1 MSEIVPLIAKLII
14 YYSCDKRKEVIHMVW
29 NLIKFGAGIYVANE
43 IVEAS
48 RDYTRKAEK
57 KMEYYSTEARLME
70 IGAAIELLEAMGYD
84 KPRGV
89 EPQKG
94 QGI

>member
-1 MSEIVPLIAKLII
+1 
-14 YYSCDKRKEVIHMVW
+14 MVW

-48 RDYTRKAEK
+48 RDYSSRAEK
-57 KMEYYSTEARLME
+57 KMDYYSTEARLME

>member
-1 MSEIVPLIAKLII
+1 
-14 YYSCDKRKEVIHMVW
+14 MVL
-29 NLIKFGAGIYVANE
+29 NLIKFGAGIYIANE
-43 IVEAS
+43 IIEAS
-48 RDYTRKAEK
+48 RDYTKKATK
-57 KMEYYSTEARLME
+57 KMDHYSTEARLME